1 MPRKLTAS
9 ISLGAMRHNLRRV
22 RQQAPSSRVWAVVKA
37 DAYGHGLLNAL
48 QGFAEADGMALLE
61 FEGAARL
68 REHGWQKPILM
79 LEGPFDA
86 DDVAQAA
93 AQGLTLAVGQGA
105 HLQWL
110 AGHSRADRPLSVWLK
125 INTGLNRL
133 GVKPEDLGVFVR
145 QLLATPG
152 VQLQGCMTHFANA
165 DVPGGADAALATF
178 DHAMAMVEQLI
189 RHDANQRA
197 SGAPHGEIAPSRS
210 ETKTTGSQPATETP
224 AGQGTR
230 PPVPSAHP
238 APACHTATAAGLQQS
253 VANSATLFSE
263 PDALRDWIRPGI
275 ALYGATPFADIDARE
290 LGLEPVMRLH
300 GSILAVQQMNP
311 GEATGYGSRFVARR
325 PTRIGIVDCGYADGY
340 PRVAPTG
347 TPVLVNGTRTRL
359 LGRVSMDMLA
369 VDLNPVPEAGPG
381 APVELWGEHIPVD
394 EVAALSGTIGY
405 ELLCAITPRVRREVI
420 E

>member
-9 ISLGAMRHNLRRV
+9 ISLSAMRHNLQRV
-22 RQQAPSSRVWAVVKA
+22 RQQAPASRVWAVVKA
-37 DAYGHGLLNAL
+37 DAYGHGLLHAAR
-48 QGFAEADGMALLE
+48 GFADADGMALLE

-93 AQGLTLAVGQGA
+93 AQGLMLAVGQGS

-110 AGHSRADRPLSVWLK
+110 AGHARTDRPLGVWLK

-133 GVKPEDLGVFVR
+133 GVKPEDLGAFVR
-145 QLLATPG
+145 RLLATPG

-165 DVPGGADAALATF
+165 DVPGGAHSALATF
-178 DHAMAMVEQLI
+178 DRAMTMVDQLV
-189 RHDANQRA
+189 RHDANQRT
-197 SGAPHGEIAPSRS
+197 SGAPHGEIASCHDER
-210 ETKTTGSQPATETP
+210 ETTGILPVTAPPT
-224 AGQGTR
+224 GQEAR

-238 APACHTATAAGLQQS
+238 EPACGAGSAAGLEKS
-253 VANSATLFSE
+253 VANSATIFSE
-263 PDALRDWIRPGI
+263 PDARRDWIRPGI
-275 ALYGATPFADIDARE
+275 ALYGATPFADMDARE
-290 LGLEPVMRLH
+290 LGLEPVMRLQ

-311 GEATGYGSRFVARR
+311 GEATGYGGRFVARR

-359 LGRVSMDMLA
+359 LGQVSMDMLA
-369 VDLNPVPEAGPG
+369 VDLTPVPEAGPG
-381 APVELWGEHIPVD
+381 APVELWGVHIPVD

-420 E
+420 A